1 VTHEY
6 DLTLGVDE
14 HHMWYTFHTEFFLRF
29 TFGTAL
35 VVLNFVP
42 SLLLNSRFY
51 ICGAVVDGK
60 TYDADF

>member
-1 VTHEY
+1 
-6 DLTLGVDE
+6 
-14 HHMWYTFHTEFFLRF
+14 MWNTFHTEFFLRF

-42 SLLLNSRFY
+42 SLLLDSCFD